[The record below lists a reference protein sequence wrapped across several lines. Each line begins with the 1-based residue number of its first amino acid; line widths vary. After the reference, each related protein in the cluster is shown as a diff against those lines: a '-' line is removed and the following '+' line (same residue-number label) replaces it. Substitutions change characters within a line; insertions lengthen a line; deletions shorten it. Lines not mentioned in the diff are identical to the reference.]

1 MIGLKDFDGK
11 ELTVNQTWD
20 PVWVIRHF
28 FSIAGED
35 LILQPSLADSAT
47 EAILLLCG
55 KRARTPCAYY
65 DVLQASGLQQNIDGC
80 PQGYHKKK
88 IRLRNL
94 TSFNALLPLKFYLI
108 HYET

>member
-55 KRARTPCAYY
+55 KRARTPCVYY
-65 DVLQASGLQQNIDGC
+65 DLLQASGLQQNFHGFAARTS
-80 PQGYHKKK
+80 QKKDFIQK
-88 IRLRNL
+88 LNKL
-94 TSFNALLPLKFYLI
+94 
-108 HYET
+108 